1 MRNSTIDEG
10 GLLESA
16 LRELGNSNH
25 LPLLG
30 FAYSNLARALVPG
43 ARFSGIFPET
53 VPEVDFRGRS
63 GFLSCGFSVVALPAE
78 FQPGHRTANVGLRH
92 DCLARPAR
100 DEKTRSRL
108 PSLLLLPNLM
118 RL

>member
-1 MRNSTIDEG
+1 M
-10 GLLESA
+10 
-16 LRELGNSNH
+16 
-25 LPLLG
+25 
-30 FAYSNLARALVPG
+30 
-43 ARFSGIFPET
+43 
-53 VPEVDFRGRS
+53 DFRGRS
-63 GFLSCGFSVVALPAE
+63 GFLSFGFCVVALPAE
-78 FQPGHRTANVGLRH
+78 FQPGHRTANVGRRH

>member
-1 MRNSTIDEG
+1 M
-10 GLLESA
+10 
-16 LRELGNSNH
+16 RELGNSNH
-25 LPLLG
+25 LLLVG
-30 FAYSNLARALVPG
+30 LGYSNLARVLAPVT
-43 ARFSGIFPET
+43 RFSGIFPET
-53 VPEVDFRGRS
+53 VPELDFPGRS
-63 GFLSCGFSVVALPAE
+63 GFLSCGFCVVALPAE
-78 FQPGHRTANVGLRH
+78 FQPGHRTAANVGRRH